1 MMRDFGVRLRKS
13 KYWLHHVMAFFALK
27 SYTYGET
34 EVLQLSDGICYLFS
48 SEAHSPLRKA
58 VCVCVCT
65 RLCAD
70 VHRELHWQMK
80 QGIFCRRQMFP
91 GH

>member
-48 SEAHSPLRKA
+48 SEAHSPLRKVVW
-58 VCVCVCT
+58 VCVYPPVC
-65 RLCAD
+65 RCAQRAPLAD
-70 VHRELHWQMK
+70 ETGVIL
-80 QGIFCRRQMFP
+80 
-91 GH
+91 

>member
-48 SEAHSPLRKA
+48 SEAPSPLRKA
-58 VCVCVCT
+58 VCVCVCVPA
-65 RLCAD
+65 C
-70 VHRELHWQMK
+70 VQMCTESST
-80 QGIFCRRQMFP
+80 GR
-91 GH
+91 